1 VPNPPDMSQS
11 IRASLLGDSFVSA
24 NLPSYLGSLTVF
36 TRRPV
41 PPDAPYPMIV
51 VDPDKADVDI
61 GGLNFNQLRILA
73 DINVYGDN
81 STSANYRLTE
91 QLGYAAFDLFH
102 RNRFS
107 VQVQGWQ
114 TARVWC
120 NGPVQIPSDDD
131 MRVGRLISLT
141 AELVRL
147 L

>member
-1 VPNPPDMSQS
+1 MSNPPDMSQS
-11 IRASLLGDSFVSA
+11 IRATLVGDAFVSS
-24 NLPSYLGSLTVF
+24 NLPQYLGGVTVF
-36 TRRPV
+36 TRRPA
-41 PPDAPYPMIV
+41 PPDAPYPMVV

-81 STSANYRLTE
+81 AMAANYRLVE
-91 QLGYAAFDLFH
+91 QLGYVIFDLFH
-102 RNRFS
+102 RQRFS
-107 VQVQGWQ
+107 VQVTGWQ

-120 NGPVQIPSDDD
+120 DGPIQIPSDDD
-131 MRVGRLISLT
+131 MRIGRLISLT

>member
-1 VPNPPDMSQS
+1 MIAPPDMSQS
-11 IRASLLGDSFVSA
+11 IRASLAADDFVNS
-24 NLPSYLGSLTVF
+24 NLPQYLTDITIF

-51 VDPDKADVDI
+51 VDPNKANVDI
-61 GGLNFNQLRILA
+61 GGLNYNQLRILA
-73 DINVYGDN
+73 DIAVYGSND
-81 STSANYRLTE
+81 SASNFRLVE
-91 QLGYAAFDLFH
+91 QLAYEVFELFH
-102 RNRFS
+102 RNRGS
-107 VQVQGWQ
+107 VQVPGWQ

-120 NGPVQIPSDDD
+120 NGPIQIPSDDD